1 MKDKWIEI
9 AVFKKDM
16 HSDEN
21 LLKTANLSGIGKLTK
36 LIIGQIYY
44 LRGVNQAQLKK
55 LAPFIFYNPLV
66 DDIFYEQIP
75 QWQDHIIVIEYLPGV
90 MNPLKVTA
98 EKVLNEY
105 LDENIEINTRKIF
118 LISGEFNRDL
128 LVSRILSNPLIETEV
143 NLNTPIVE
151 FTTIPPNQIKPV
163 PITDLDSKEL
173 NQLSVKMML
182 SLNEQEMNEIKRYF
196 REIKQ
201 EPTQGELETIA
212 QTWSEHC
219 VHKTFKGTFSY
230 NAKTIYNLLKSTIV
244 SATEKISRQ
253 DCLSVFKDNAGIV
266 KIDDQLAYCVKVE
279 THNHPSALEPYGGAG
294 TGLGGVIRDI
304 LGTGKG
310 AKPVAGIDVFCTGNP
325 QAAYETLPPGVLHPR
340 RILTGVIE
348 GVRDYG
354 NRVGLPTVAGALV
367 VDSAYTFNPLVFAG
381 CVGIIPVKDS
391 NKQVYPGDKIVLI
404 GGKTGRDGLHGATFS
419 SLTLDVDSEKTSSGA
434 VQIGNPIEEKKVI
447 DAVIKIRDKNLIQA
461 ITDCGAGGLS
471 SAVGEM
477 GEKTGALVHLE
488 SVPLKYQAIQPWEI
502 WLSESQERMVLAVKP
517 EHVAEVEKICNL
529 EQTEAV
535 VIGEFTD
542 NKRLQ
547 VFFHDKNI
555 VDLPMDFLHEALPP
569 KKVTAKS
576 REIKFKEYSPCNLD
590 LETSL
595 VELFS
600 CLDIA
605 SKQWIIREYDH
616 QVQGKTIQTPFCG
629 ENQKAPADGVSIK
642 SDYHCDQNIVI
653 GLGINVNLGKID
665 SYKMAYFS
673 VEEALRNLICG
684 GGNPA
689 KAVLLDNFSWGSVE
703 DVYSMGDLVQA
714 SQGCHDAALNYETPF
729 ISGKDSFNNTYQ
741 VGEELISIPPTLL
754 ITAVSASSKLPPGT
768 VFSGNSEDIWMIG
781 PYQPGLG
788 GSYLEKI
795 LQQGPTFL
803 PEIDPI
809 LSRDIIWKIYD
820 NLESFKSLHDISD
833 GGLLVCLAEMLMTTG
848 LGAGVE
854 IDSQYDLQQFLFS
867 ESPSRFVCSFSNNK
881 VPSALIDLPL
891 IRLGS
896 TDDSGLIKITHHQKT
911 CKIEVSKVEQ
921 RYFKDK
927 I

>member
-1 MKDKWIEI
+1 MKDNWIEI

-16 HSDEN
+16 LSDEN

-36 LIIGQIYY
+36 LIVGQIYY
-44 LRGVNQAQLKK
+44 VRGVNREEVKK

-66 DDIFYEQIP
+66 DHVFYDQIP
-75 QWQDHIIVIEYLPGV
+75 QWQDQIIVIEYLPGV
-90 MNPLKVTA
+90 MNPVKQTV
-98 EKVLNEY
+98 EKVLKEY
-105 LDENIEINTRKIF
+105 LDGNIAINTRKIF
-118 LISGEFNRDL
+118 LISGKFNRSL
-128 LVSRILSNPLIETEV
+128 LVSRILSNPLIEREAA
-143 NLNTPIVE
+143 LNTPVIELTNVPRNE
-151 FTTIPPNQIKPV
+151 IKPV
-163 PITDLDSKEL
+163 PITDLNSEELKE
-173 NQLSVKMML
+173 LSVKMML
-182 SLNEQEMNEIKRYF
+182 SLNVQEMNEIQRYF
-196 REIKQ
+196 KEIKR
-201 EPTQGELETIA
+201 EPNQAELETIA

-219 VHKTFKGTFSY
+219 VHKTFKGTFNY
-230 NAKTIYNLLKSTIV
+230 NSETITNLLKSTIV
-244 SATEKISRQ
+244 CATEKISRQ

-266 KIDDQLAYCVKVE
+266 RIDDQLAYCVKVE

-325 QAAYETLPPGVLHPR
+325 HVDYESLPSGVLHPR

-354 NRVGLPTVAGALV
+354 NRVGLPTVAGALI

-391 NKQVYPGDKIVLI
+391 YKQAAPGDKIVLI
-404 GGKTGRDGLHGATFS
+404 GGRTGRDGLHGATFS
-419 SLTLDVDSEKTSSGA
+419 SLSLDVDSEKTSSGA

-477 GEKTGALVHLE
+477 GEKMGATVHLE
-488 SVPLKYQAIQPWEI
+488 LVPLKYQAIQPWEI

-517 EHVAEVEKICNL
+517 EHLAEVEKICSL

-547 VFFHDKNI
+547 VYYQDQEI

-576 REIKFKEYSPCNLD
+576 REVEIKEYYPSNLN
-590 LETSL
+590 LENSL

-600 CLDIA
+600 YLDIA

-616 QVQGKTIQTPFCG
+616 QVQGKTIQTPFSG
-629 ENQKAPADGVSIK
+629 EKQKAPADGVSIK
-642 SDYHCDQNIVI
+642 SDYQLDQNIVI
-653 GLGINVNLGKID
+653 GLGININLGKLD

-673 VEEALRNLICG
+673 VEEALRNLVCG
-684 GGNPA
+684 GGDPS

-703 DVYSMGDLVQA
+703 DAYSMGDLVKA
-714 SQGCHDAALNYETPF
+714 ARGCHDAAINYQTPF

-741 VGEELISIPPTLL
+741 DGEKLISIPPTLL
-754 ITAVSASSKLPPGT
+754 ITAVSTSCKLPPGT
-768 VFSGNSEDIWMIG
+768 VFSENSEDIWLIG
-781 PYQPGLG
+781 PFKPGLG
-788 GSYLEKI
+788 GSYLEKT

-803 PEIDPI
+803 PEIDPA
-809 LSRDIIWKIYD
+809 LSKLIIRRIYD
-820 NLESFKSLHDISD
+820 NLESFRCLHDISD

-848 LGAGVE
+848 LGAEVV
-854 IDSQYDLQQFLFS
+854 IDSPYDLEQFLFS
-867 ESPSRFVCSFSNNK
+867 ESPSRFVCSFINNK

-891 IRLGS
+891 IRLGR
-896 TDDSGLIKITHHQKT
+896 TDDSGLIKITHHHKT

-921 RYFKDK
+921 CYFRDK